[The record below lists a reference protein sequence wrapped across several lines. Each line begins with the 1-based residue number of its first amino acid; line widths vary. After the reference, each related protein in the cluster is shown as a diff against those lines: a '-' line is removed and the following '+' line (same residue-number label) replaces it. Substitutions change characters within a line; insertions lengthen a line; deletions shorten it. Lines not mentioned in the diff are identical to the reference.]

1 MSFATG
7 ALQAVDKNIDR
18 YRETKAEEER
28 AKTEQERLMERLQF
42 ERETKLEVAGVNKE
56 AALGAARARA
66 TANTANKFTKIGGF
80 NFQKHADPTDRVNSH
95 LATIT
100 ANPQEAARLLSSKNP
115 EEQRAFKQLLFTV
128 YNDSQKAFRDP
139 AIPGQPAPPQI
150 LFTAK
155 FSQQLADPA
164 LKSVRRF
171 FADLESGVLNENA
184 RKNMKTSTEAI
195 GQRNGIPVQLEGGPV
210 VNNAIKKANAVRYRS
225 MAGSQSDRIN
235 TVANIIGGDYDKT
248 KKAWEGKNKFYTAWN
263 SPFVEYISS
272 GRKFETP
279 ELEKAAS
286 EWLYD
291 PRHGFVDEDGL
302 LNSNV
307 RILVNLYGNQ
317 NSELDTGQGN
327 RPRAKAYRNYIET
340 DQGKNREE
348 EVAEIRKSLPLARAA
363 LQSTTGLIKA
373 IKGSEAPSSALQ
385 FLVTALPKAT
395 GLLRGAQGVIDQALT
410 TTRGLGVLSTTKGRV
425 DKRYNP
431 EGKSAYSL
439 IQDSKDKY
447 EKAVSKAGGNLDDR
461 AVKVARAQMLEM
473 ALAYQLTGIL
483 QGGTGGRTI
492 SDTDI
497 TRTLQ
502 MLGGT
507 YDTMKMRM
515 AKLAEV
521 KKLIVGHIN
530 RASLYRLITPDSNA
544 GLFFTVEKVSGIIN
558 PYNKDNY
565 DTKIVQD
572 SKVPPPKPA
581 AATGQQQTPTDSRSE
596 MMARWTSLKLDNS
609 PPREQMEDL
618 LYHKD
623 LARRALAISKDDD
636 GSDVIIPADAATRWM
651 AAVQKFNEESK
662 KPGVDMEALNRALE
676 KRKKDISKNN
686 PSMLNLS
693 TNSIVP
699 IDYLIEDGV
708 AKLSI
713 KTKRGDEPPP
723 AAFGGP
729 GQVGFTSVG
738 GGQEKEEEESPKV
751 NQGASQT
758 EKNQDAG
765 NKLFNQTLDQYILG
779 TTGG

>member
-1 MSFATG
+1 MVSPFMSFATG

-56 AALGAARARA
+56 AAIEAANARI

-115 EEQRAFKQLLFTV
+115 EEQSAFKKLLFTV

-184 RKNMKTSTEAI
+184 RKNMKIGTEAI
-195 GQRNGIPVQLEGGPV
+195 GRRNGIPVQLEGGPV

-317 NSELDTGQGN
+317 NSELNTGQGN
-327 RPRAKAYRNYIET
+327 RPRAKAYRNYIQT
-340 DQGKNREE
+340 PQGKNREE

-395 GLLRGAQGVIDQALT
+395 GLLRGAQGVINQALN

-447 EKAVSKAGGNLDDR
+447 TKAVSKAGGNLDDR

-507 YDTMKMRM
+507 YDTMKMRR

-530 RASLYRLITPDSNA
+530 RSSLYRLITPDSNA

-609 PPREQMEDL
+609 PPRKTMEDL

-623 LARRALAISKDDD
+623 LARKALTISKSDD
-636 GSDVIIPADAATRWM
+636 GNFAIVPFDGIKQWGI
-651 AAVQKFNEESK
+651 AVKRYSSEID
-662 KPGVDMEALNRALE
+662 KPGANREALERGLA
-676 KRKKDISKNN
+676 KKKEEILKKY
-686 PSMLNLS
+686 PSMLDLS
-693 TNSIVP
+693 NNAVVE
-699 IDYLIEDGV
+699 IDYIIEDGV
-708 AKLSI
+708 GKYDI
-713 KTKRGDEPPP
+713 KEQKASNQPP
-723 AAFGGP
+723 APTFKKTDA
-729 GQVGFTSVG
+729 QSSV
-738 GGQEKEEEESPKV
+738 E
-751 NQGASQT
+751 
-758 EKNQDAG
+758 
-765 NKLFNQTLDQYILG
+765 KLFTPSS
-779 TTGG
+779 TTVDDLVTGYGR